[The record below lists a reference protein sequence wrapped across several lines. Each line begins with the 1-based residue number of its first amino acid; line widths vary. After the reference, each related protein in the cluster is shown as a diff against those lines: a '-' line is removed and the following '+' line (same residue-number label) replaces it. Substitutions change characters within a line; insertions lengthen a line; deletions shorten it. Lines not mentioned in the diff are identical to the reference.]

1 MFKCVLFSR
10 FGEVIFDPTM
20 FIVFCFVLRIT
31 SAIGAAA
38 AETAVLTLM
47 LQRFPNNAGAIAV
60 CLHSDVNNS

>member
-10 FGEVIFDPTM
+10 FGEMIFDPTM

-38 AETAVLTLM
+38 AETSVLAFV
-47 LQRFPNNAGAIAV
+47 LQRFPNNTGAIAV

>member
-38 AETAVLTLM
+38 AETSVLALV
-47 LQRFPNNAGAIAV
+47 LQRFPNNTGAIAV

>member
-10 FGEVIFDPTM
+10 FGEMIFDPTM

-38 AETAVLTLM
+38 AETAVLTFM
-47 LQRFPNNAGAIAV
+47 LQV
-60 CLHSDVNNS
+60 SK